1 MDKTKD
7 IHKEF
12 YLQALEHHPDDARRF
27 GWMGE
32 RYQKIRFAQIIRLV
46 KLTCM
51 RAKKDPGEVTILDFG
66 CGDGELFGLLHYAGI
81 GCEYYGVDMMPEYIE
96 LAHQR
101 AKNEPWGLSAMF
113 ECYEWDGSEPL
124 PFSKDVDI
132 IVESGA
138 FSIMERPTR
147 NKIFQALYGLPKLGF
162 AGTFL
167 THNIN
172 LARVHPTINPLA
184 PSEII
189 SQIDVHQY
197 AYTLLF
203 DYLPHDFAI
212 GIYPRPIKRPE
223 MPKKQE

>member
-1 MDKTKD
+1 MTDTD
-7 IHKEF
+7 KEF

-32 RYQKIRFAQIIRLV
+32 RYQKIRFAQILRLV
-46 KLTCM
+46 KLACM
-51 RAKKDPGEVTILDFG
+51 RAQKDPRDISILDFG
-66 CGDGELFGLLHYAGI
+66 CGDAELFSIMDQAGI
-81 GCEYYGVDMMPEYIE
+81 GLEYYGVDMMSQYIYS
-96 LAHQR
+96 AHQR
-101 AKNEPWGLSAMF
+101 AKNEPWGVNAAF

-124 PFSKDVDI
+124 PFSDGVDI

-138 FSIMERPTR
+138 FSIMERPLR
-147 NKIFQALYGLPKLGF
+147 NRLFQEIYSLPKLGF

-172 LARVHPTINPLA
+172 IARVHPTINPIA
-184 PSEII
+184 PSEIT
-189 SQIDVHQY
+189 SQIDIHQY

-212 GIYPRPIKRPE
+212 GIYPRPVNRPALP
-223 MPKKQE
+223 PKKE